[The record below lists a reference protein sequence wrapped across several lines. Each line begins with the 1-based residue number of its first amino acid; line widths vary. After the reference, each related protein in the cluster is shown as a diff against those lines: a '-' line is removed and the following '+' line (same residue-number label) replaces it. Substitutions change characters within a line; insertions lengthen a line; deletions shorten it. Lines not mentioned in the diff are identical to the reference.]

1 MKHTSMIRLV
11 GGLGTLVLLS
21 GCGVTINTAQGG
33 GAQTTSSSSVPSRQ
47 VSPSSSSPSSPVT
60 TTLSPRRHVSTT
72 STVTLPVTVIPTSFG
87 GSPSYFQ
94 YPSSITVTVPK
105 QYASKIQAVGG
116 ANFVIISPKGW
127 QGTASEGADG
137 SRSVI
142 LYPPGGSPQPGGP
155 RIIVQTAGGC
165 TGCAWSEAAPYF
177 SWVRQ
182 YANRY
187 QESTMIQG
195 VTPVATYHQSS
206 ILHDYQFVST
216 RTGLHVNGV
225 AYAPFIQNPAG
236 QNLPTLFRNAQ
247 TIFPVGQHALA
258 TVILNNI
265 EQQFVQNN

>member
-1 MKHTSMIRLV
+1 MKHKSMIRLV
-11 GGLGTLVLLS
+11 GGLGALTLLA

-33 GAQTTSSSSVPSRQ
+33 GSSTPPSTSSVATTSSTPAPSH
-47 VSPSSSSPSSPVT
+47 T
-60 TTLSPRRHVSTT
+60 ASTT
-72 STVTLPVTVIPTSFG
+72 SAVTLPVTVIPTSFG
-87 GSPSYFQ
+87 GSASYFQ
-94 YPSSITVTVPK
+94 YPASITVSVPN
-105 QYASKIQAVGG
+105 QYASQIQAIGG
-116 ANFVIISPKGW
+116 ANFVVISPKGW

-155 RIIVQTAGGC
+155 RILVQTVGGC
-165 TGCAWSEAAPYF
+165 IGCAWSAAAPYF
-177 SWVRQ
+177 AWVRQ
-182 YANRY
+182 YANQY

-195 VTPVATYHQSS
+195 VTPVTTYHQSS

-225 AYAPFIQNPAG
+225 AYAPFIQNPTG

-247 TIFPVGQHALA
+247 TIFPAGQHALA

>member
-1 MKHTSMIRLV
+1 MNKIVAIRVLSSV
-11 GGLGTLVLLS
+11 GVLALLS
-21 GCGVTINTAQGG
+21 GCGVTINTASNGG
-33 GAQTTSSSSVPSRQ
+33 TPTQFSSSIPSSSFSQSSSTATTSSAPSTSN
-47 VSPSSSSPSSPVT
+47 VS
-60 TTLSPRRHVSTT
+60 STT
-72 STVTLPVTVIPTSFG
+72 STVTLPVRVIPTSFG
-87 GSPSYFQ
+87 GPPSHFQ
-94 YPSSITVTVPK
+94 YPASITVTVPK

-127 QGTASEGADG
+127 QGTASEGTDG

-155 RIIVQTAGGC
+155 RILVQTAGGC

-182 YANRY
+182 YANQY

-206 ILHDYQFVST
+206 ILHDYQFVIT

-225 AYAPFIQNPAG
+225 AYAPFIQNPTG

-247 TIFPVGQHALA
+247 TIFPSGQHALA
-258 TVILNNI
+258 TVILNNL
-265 EQQFVQNN
+265 EQQFQNN

>member
-1 MKHTSMIRLV
+1 MKHKSMIRLV
-11 GGLGTLVLLS
+11 GGLGALALLS

-33 GAQTTSSSSVPSRQ
+33 GTQTTSSSS
-47 VSPSSSSPSSPVT
+47 SPSSSSPSSPVASSPVAT
-60 TTLSPRRHVSTT
+60 TSSPHRRVSTT

-87 GSPSYFQ
+87 GSQSYFQ
-94 YPSSITVTVPK
+94 YPASITVSVPK
-105 QYASKIQAVGG
+105 QYASQIQAIGG
-116 ANFVIISPKGW
+116 ANFVVISPKGW

-155 RIIVQTAGGC
+155 RILVQTAGGC
-165 TGCAWSEAAPYF
+165 IGCAWSAAAPYF

-182 YANRY
+182 YANQY

-195 VTPVATYHQSS
+195 VTPVETYHQSS

-225 AYAPFIQNPAG
+225 AYAPFIQNPTG
-236 QNLPTLFRNAQ
+236 QNLQTLFRNAQ
-247 TIFPVGQHALA
+247 TIFPAGQHALA
-258 TVILNNI
+258 TVILNNL
-265 EQQFVQNN
+265 EQQFQNN